1 MGFFYITYCNY
12 EENPSQGLSEAQRG
26 REFK

>member
-1 MGFFYITYCNY
+1 MGFFYKTYCNY
-12 EENPSQGLSEAQRG
+12 EENPYQGLSEARRG